1 MLSVHCIHPV
11 IFICFFF
18 FYPSCH
24 VERCGTPW
32 ICDRI
37 LHNLHAQLPDF
48 QPPIRKIT
56 WKHYNKERWAACQD
70 VREFLYLHRYVH
82 VSVEA
87 KGCKFNSFYLHSAQG
102 FFSLSFLSLIILQNY
117 IMSEKKGRVYIYT
130 HTHTKTCTSYSMR
143 LSFYP
148 CWILSAGSRISPI
161 QFILSFTLTESF
173 TPTLISVSF
182 NSPPYLHLSNLHLSP
197 FSHDTTLEL
206 KTTLLTTPKNQP
218 KTQWRQ
224 RGL

>member
-18 FYPSCH
+18 FYLSCH

-48 QPPIRKIT
+48 QPPNRKIT

-130 HTHTKTCTSYSMR
+130 HTQKHAHLILCDSPFIPAG
-143 LSFYP
+143 FYLLAP
-148 CWILSAGSRISPI
+148 
-161 QFILSFTLTESF
+161 ES
-173 TPTLISVSF
+173 VQ
-182 NSPPYLHLSNLHLSP
+182 SNLFCPSPSQSHLR
-197 FSHDTTLEL
+197 
-206 KTTLLTTPKNQP
+206 LL
-218 KTQWRQ
+218 
-224 RGL
+224 

>member
-18 FYPSCH
+18 CYPSYH

-48 QPPIRKIT
+48 QPPNRKIT
-56 WKHYNKERWAACQD
+56 WKHYNKERSAACQD

-82 VSVEA
+82 VSVDA

-117 IMSEKKGRVYIYT
+117 IMSEKKGRVYI
-130 HTHTKTCTSYSMR
+130 HTQKHAHLILCDSPFIPAG
-143 LSFYP
+143 FYLLAP
-148 CWILSAGSRISPI
+148 
-161 QFILSFTLTESF
+161 ES
-173 TPTLISVSF
+173 VQ
-182 NSPPYLHLSNLHLSP
+182 SNLFCPSPSQSHLR
-197 FSHDTTLEL
+197 
-206 KTTLLTTPKNQP
+206 LL
-218 KTQWRQ
+218 
-224 RGL
+224 

>member
-1 MLSVHCIHPV
+1 MWGNSCICIGMYMCLWRQKAASSIP
-11 IFICFFF
+11 FI
-18 FYPSCH
+18 Y
-24 VERCGTPW
+24 
-32 ICDRI
+32 I
-37 LHNLHAQLPDF
+37 QLRVF
-48 QPPIRKIT
+48 S
-56 WKHYNKERWAACQD
+56 H
-70 VREFLYLHRYVH
+70 FLFSHSLY
-82 VSVEA
+82 
-87 KGCKFNSFYLHSAQG
+87 CK
-102 FFSLSFLSLIILQNY
+102 IILWVR
-117 IMSEKKGRVYIYT
+117 KKEEYIYT

-224 RGL
+224 CGL